1 MDNKDKKQL
10 DIFALSV
17 EMSDA
22 VNEVFKK
29 HVGIGLLSGGRI
41 SVCYV
46 SEVNCIPHYRIQV
59 DGFEYIVYRNDL
71 HKKELNN
78 EKN

>member
-17 EMSDA
+17 EISEA

-29 HVGIGLLSGGRI
+29 HVGIGLLSGGGV
-41 SVCYV
+41 SVRYI
-46 SEVNCIPHYRIQV
+46 SEVGCIPYYCIQV
-59 DGFEYIVYRNDL
+59 DGFEYVVYGNDL
-71 HKKELNN
+71 PKKELN
-78 EKN
+78 K